1 MSKFT
6 SLEETTLRSRGNL
19 RMPYN
24 KTSGCEADICFHSS
38 VHEQIHQSRRDDSAQ
53 QREFANALQHKTS
66 GCEADISLF
75 HENIQ
80 KLFKT

>member
-24 KTSGCEADICFHSS
+24 KTSGCEADI
-38 VHEQIHQSRRDDSAQ
+38 
-53 QREFANALQHKTS
+53 
-66 GCEADISLF
+66 SLF
-75 HENIQ
+75 HETIQ